1 MPQTSTVSTTHNT
14 VKLTP
19 INQNSTKDEADNSS
33 AKKFSATMKSVE
45 EQQERRSA
53 KATEDGH
60 ATAKAR
66 EASDADKGNSLKDKH
81 EAGDSATY
89 KEAKTN
95 GQNEK
100 SREESSDKN
109 VDEDIEGG
117 QHLPAVSEG
126 VAQQDD
132 ALPPSIVMGLNT
144 DVAGFNPLSSDNE
157 HFQGLLKTQNM
168 RDFSTQAS
176 VLSGS
181 NIELVSQEPSGQ
193 SLSSI
198 GGQNT
203 MLGIE
208 TTPIELNASLNA
220 TQQARANIGLDSA
233 LASTALTEKA
243 AGVMNPKG
251 ILNNENMQS
260 APSNLTENE
269 TATNTLAA
277 NKSMQSELL
286 ASSTVLPASS
296 SAAATLDVKDI
307 VQESPIAM
315 ALKEG
320 ESVEQEKTLFNQRL
334 MSELSKPA
342 ASVSTAVPKQASS
355 MQETLG
361 FNQPGLD
368 QRMGE
373 RITTMIGQ
381 QIQHARILLDPP
393 ELGALEIKIQIQN
406 EQTSVNFVTQTT
418 AAKDVLDAQL
428 PRLREMLESQ
438 GMNLD
443 QVDVS
448 EQQSRQEQSAS
459 DQDIEDYEQS
469 SEEAVVSEDVELETS
484 GLINYYV

>member
-1 MPQTSTVSTTHNT
+1 MPQTSTVSTAHNT
-14 VKLTP
+14 VKSTP
-19 INQNSTKDEADNSS
+19 INQISTKDDTDNSS

-45 EQQERRSA
+45 EQQERRPA
-53 KATEDGH
+53 KATEDDH

-66 EASDADKGNSLKDKH
+66 EASDVDKGSSLKDKH
-81 EAGDSATY
+81 EAGDAVAN
-89 KEAKTN
+89 KQGKTN
-95 GQNEK
+95 DQNEK
-100 SREESSDKN
+100 SREQSSDK
-109 VDEDIEGG
+109 ELGEEIEGG
-117 QHLPAVSEG
+117 QNLPAVSEG
-126 VAQQDD
+126 VTQQDD
-132 ALPPSIVMGLNT
+132 ALPLSIDMGLNT
-144 DVAGFNPLSSDNE
+144 DLAGFNSLSSDNE

-176 VLSGS
+176 ALSGS
-181 NIELVSQEPSGQ
+181 NIDLISQELSGQ
-193 SLSSI
+193 SLSTI

-203 MLGIE
+203 MLGTE
-208 TTPIELNASLNA
+208 TTAIDLNASFNA
-220 TQQARANIGLDSA
+220 TQQARSNIALDSA
-233 LASTALTEKA
+233 LASSALTEKA
-243 AGVMNPKG
+243 ATAMNSRAH
-251 ILNNENMQS
+251 LNNDNIQS
-260 APSNLTENE
+260 ATSNLTESE
-269 TATNTLAA
+269 TATNALAG
-277 NKSMQSELL
+277 NKAMQSELL
-286 ASSTVLPASS
+286 ASNTVLPASS
-296 SAAATLDVKDI
+296 STATLDVKDI

-342 ASVSTAVPKQASS
+342 ASVSTTVSKQASS

-361 FNQPGLD
+361 FNQPGLG

-448 EQQSRQEQSAS
+448 DQQSRQEQSES
-459 DQDIEDYEQS
+459 GQDIENYEQS
-469 SEEAVVSEDVELETS
+469 SEEAVVSEDVEIEAS